1 MSLKNG
7 ISAIIDLDKLFPM
20 FMFRSRNIAV
30 ASCEKS
36 GACIDLQWFAK
47 AEDEGRTEEAS
58 EHKIRKA
65 REEGRVAK
73 SRELNSG
80 LVLLFPVIALII
92 CAPWVFTNCVKV
104 IKFYFDH
111 CTESEF
117 TDRNL
122 AIAFFIYFLKMMLPI
137 AFTAV
142 VAGIAGNIIQN
153 KGFLFSTKPLE
164 PKFSKILPKFGEYF
178 RKTLFSAEGLFNV
191 AKSII
196 KVAIITIA
204 AFILIRNNII
214 TKVETKDSHIVYV
227 ISDNL
232 LSLMYSGLWP
242 SVCYI
247 AGMSA
252 KLLVIASVVFIII
265 AVPDYLVQRHQ
276 FMESL
281 KMTKQ
286 EVKEEYKELEGDPLV
301 KSRLRQRMHEMMQ
314 HNMPK
319 LVAEADVV
327 ITNPTHFACAVRFDR
342 NKMAGPMLTAKGAD
356 ALAQRMK
363 EIARSNDVPIIENR
377 PLARALYKE
386 VEIGDIIPEE
396 YYEALAKILAHVYN
410 MNSSK
415 YRAKFL

>member
-1 MSLKNG
+1 MSLTKKAFALTEF
-7 ISAIIDLDKLFPM
+7 SQSLAIIPFGRRK
-20 FMFRSRNIAV
+20 ITV
-30 ASCEKS
+30 ASCAKS

-73 SRELNSG
+73 SQELNSG
-80 LVLLFPVIALII
+80 LVLLLPVIALII
-92 CAPWVFTNCVKV
+92 CAPWVLTNCIKV
-104 IKFYFDH
+104 IRFYFDR
-111 CTESEF
+111 CAESEF
-117 TDRNL
+117 TDRGL
-122 AIAFFIYFLKMMLPI
+122 AIAFFVYFLKMMLPV
-137 AFTAV
+137 ALTAII
-142 VAGIAGNIIQN
+142 AGIAGNIIQN

-196 KVAIITIA
+196 KVAIIVVA
-204 AFILIRNNII
+204 AYVLIKGNIK
-214 TKVETKDSHIVYV
+214 T
-227 ISDNL
+227 L
-232 LSLMYSGLWP
+232 MSLMNVELGQAFAY
-242 SVCYI
+242 V

-252 KLLVIASVVFIII
+252 KLLVIASIVFIII
-265 AVPDYLVQRHQ
+265 AIPDYLVQRHQ

-314 HNMPK
+314 QSMPK

-327 ITNPTHFACAVRFDR
+327 ITNPTHFACAIRFDKT
-342 NKMAGPMLTAKGAD
+342 KMPGPMLTAKGAD

-363 EIARSNDVPIIENR
+363 EIARSNDVPIVENR

>member
-1 MSLKNG
+1 MKLLRMIGAFNIEMTQNWFGLLCYRLKFLG
-7 ISAIIDLDKLFPM
+7 KSSDTCF
-20 FMFRSRNIAV
+20 AV
-30 ASCEKS
+30 ASTEKS

-73 SRELNSG
+73 SQELNSG
-80 LVLLFPVIALII
+80 LVLLFPIIALII
-92 CAPWVFTNCVKV
+92 CAPWVYTNCIKV
-104 IKFYFDH
+104 IKFYFDR
-111 CTESEF
+111 CVEAEF
-117 TDRNL
+117 SDKNL
-122 AIAFFIYFLKMMLPI
+122 AIAFFIYFLKMMLPV
-137 AFTAV
+137 ALTAII
-142 VAGIAGNIIQN
+142 AGITGNIIQN
-153 KGFLFSTKPLE
+153 KGFMFSTKPLE

-178 RKTLFSAEGLFNV
+178 RKTLFSFEGLFNV

-196 KVAIITIA
+196 KVAIIVITA
-204 AFILIRNNII
+204 YLLIKNNLK
-214 TKVETKDSHIVYV
+214 T
-227 ISDNL
+227 L
-232 LSLMYSGLWP
+232 MSLMNVGLWQGF
-242 SVCYI
+242 SYV

-252 KLLVIASVVFIII
+252 KLLVIAAVVFIII
-265 AVPDYLVQRHQ
+265 AIPDYLVQRYQ

-286 EVKEEYKELEGDPLV
+286 EVKEEFKELEGDPLV

-314 HNMPK
+314 QSMPK

-327 ITNPTHFACAVRFDR
+327 ITNPTHFACAVKFDKT
-342 NKMAGPMLTAKGAD
+342 KMPGPMLTAKGAD

-363 EIARSNDVPIIENR
+363 EIARSNDVPIVENR

>member
-1 MSLKNG
+1 MSLTKKAFALTEF
-7 ISAIIDLDKLFPM
+7 SQSLAIIPFGRRK
-20 FMFRSRNIAV
+20 IAV
-30 ASCEKS
+30 VSCAKS

-73 SRELNSG
+73 SQELNSG
-80 LVLLFPVIALII
+80 LVLLLPVIALII
-92 CAPWVFTNCVKV
+92 CAPWVLTNCIKV
-104 IKFYFDH
+104 IRFYFDR
-111 CTESEF
+111 CAESEF
-117 TDRNL
+117 TDRGL
-122 AIAFFIYFLKMMLPI
+122 AIAFFVYFLKMMLPV
-137 AFTAV
+137 ALTAII
-142 VAGIAGNIIQN
+142 AGIAGNIIQN

-196 KVAIITIA
+196 KVAIIVVA
-204 AFILIRNNII
+204 AYVLIKGNIK
-214 TKVETKDSHIVYV
+214 T
-227 ISDNL
+227 L
-232 LSLMYSGLWP
+232 MSLMNVELGQAFAY
-242 SVCYI
+242 V

-252 KLLVIASVVFIII
+252 KLLVIASIVFIII
-265 AVPDYLVQRHQ
+265 AIPDYLVQRHQ

-314 HNMPK
+314 QSMPK

-327 ITNPTHFACAVRFDR
+327 ITNPTHFACAIRFDKT
-342 NKMAGPMLTAKGAD
+342 KMPGPMLTAKGAD

-363 EIARSNDVPIIENR
+363 EIARSNDVPIVENR

>member
-1 MSLKNG
+1 MSLTKKAFALTDF
-7 ISAIIDLDKLFPM
+7 SQSLAIIPFGRRK
-20 FMFRSRNIAV
+20 IAV
-30 ASCEKS
+30 ASCAKS

-73 SRELNSG
+73 SQELNSG
-80 LVLLFPVIALII
+80 LVLLLPVIALII
-92 CAPWVFTNCVKV
+92 CAPWVLTNCIKV
-104 IKFYFDH
+104 IRFYFDR
-111 CTESEF
+111 CAESEF
-117 TDRNL
+117 TDRGL
-122 AIAFFIYFLKMMLPI
+122 AIAFFVYFLKMMLPV
-137 AFTAV
+137 ALTAII
-142 VAGIAGNIIQN
+142 AGIAGNIIQN

-196 KVAIITIA
+196 KVAIIVVA
-204 AFILIRNNII
+204 AYVLIKGNIK
-214 TKVETKDSHIVYV
+214 T
-227 ISDNL
+227 L
-232 LSLMYSGLWP
+232 MSLMNVELGQAFAY
-242 SVCYI
+242 V

-252 KLLVIASVVFIII
+252 KLLVIASIVFIII
-265 AVPDYLVQRHQ
+265 AIPDYLVQRHQ

-314 HNMPK
+314 QSMPK

-327 ITNPTHFACAVRFDR
+327 ITNPTHFACAIRFDKT
-342 NKMAGPMLTAKGAD
+342 KMPGPMLTAKGAD

-363 EIARSNDVPIIENR
+363 EIARSNDVPIVENR

>member
-1 MSLKNG
+1 MSLTQKVFALTG
-7 ISAIIDLDKLFPM
+7 FSQTLAMIP
-20 FMFRSRNIAV
+20 FRGRKIAV
-30 ASCEKS
+30 ASCAKS

-73 SRELNSG
+73 SQELNSG
-80 LVLLFPVIALII
+80 LVLLFPIIALII
-92 CAPWVFTNCVKV
+92 CAPWVLTNCIKV
-104 IKFYFDH
+104 VRFCFDR
-111 CTESEF
+111 CAESDF

-122 AIAFFIYFLKMMLPI
+122 AIAFFVYFLKMMLPV
-137 AFTAV
+137 ALTAII
-142 VAGIAGNIIQN
+142 AGIAGNIIQN
-153 KGFLFSTKPLE
+153 KGFLFSTKPIE

-178 RKTLFSAEGLFNV
+178 RKTLFSAEGLFNL
-191 AKSII
+191 AKSIV
-196 KVAIITIA
+196 KVAIIATVA
-204 AFILIRNNII
+204 YILIKNDIL
-214 TKVETKDSHIVYV
+214 KKDLDGNYTGK
-227 ISDNL
+227 
-232 LSLMYSGLWP
+232 LMALMNSGLWHA
-242 SVCYI
+242 VGYI

-252 KLLVIASVVFIII
+252 KLLVIASVIFIII
-265 AVPDYLVQRHQ
+265 AIPDYLVQRHQ

-314 HNMPK
+314 QSMPK
-319 LVAEADVV
+319 LVSEADVV
-327 ITNPTHFACAVRFDR
+327 ITNPTHFACAIRFDKT
-342 NKMAGPMLTAKGAD
+342 KMPGPMLTAKGAD

-363 EIARSNDVPIIENR
+363 EIARSNDVPIVENR

-415 YRAKFL
+415 YREKFL

>member
-1 MSLKNG
+1 MSLTQKVFALTRFSQTLAM
-7 ISAIIDLDKLFPM
+7 IP
-20 FMFRSRNIAV
+20 FRGRKIAV
-30 ASCEKS
+30 ASCAKS

-47 AEDEGRTEEAS
+47 AEDEGRTVEAS

-73 SRELNSG
+73 SQELNSG
-80 LVLLFPVIALII
+80 LVLLFPIIALII
-92 CAPWVFTNCVKV
+92 CAPWVLTNCIKVVK
-104 IKFYFDH
+104 FCFDR
-111 CTESEF
+111 CAESNF

-122 AIAFFIYFLKMMLPI
+122 AIAFFVYFLKMMLPV
-137 AFTAV
+137 ALTAII
-142 VAGIAGNIIQN
+142 AGIAGNIIQN
-153 KGFLFSTKPLE
+153 KGFLFSTKPIE

-178 RKTLFSAEGLFNV
+178 RKTLFSAEGLFNL
-191 AKSII
+191 AKSIV
-196 KVAIITIA
+196 KVAIIATVA
-204 AFILIRNNII
+204 YILIKNDIL
-214 TKVETKDSHIVYV
+214 KKDLDGKYTGK
-227 ISDNL
+227 
-232 LSLMYSGLWP
+232 LMALMNSGLWHA
-242 SVCYI
+242 VGYI

-252 KLLVIASVVFIII
+252 KLLVIASVIFIII
-265 AVPDYLVQRHQ
+265 AIPDYLVQRHQ

-286 EVKEEYKELEGDPLV
+286 EVKEEYNELEGDPLV

-314 HNMPK
+314 QSMPK
-319 LVAEADVV
+319 LVSEADVV
-327 ITNPTHFACAVRFDR
+327 ITNPTHFACAIRFDKT
-342 NKMAGPMLTAKGAD
+342 KMPGPMLTAKGAD

-363 EIARSNDVPIIENR
+363 EIARSNDVPIVENR

-415 YRAKFL
+415 YREKFL

>member
-1 MSLKNG
+1 MSVTKKTFALTEF
-7 ISAIIDLDKLFPM
+7 SQSLAIIPFG
-20 FMFRSRNIAV
+20 SRKIAV
-30 ASCEKS
+30 ASSAKS

-73 SRELNSG
+73 SQELNSG
-80 LVLLFPVIALII
+80 LVLLLPVIALII
-92 CAPWVFTNCVKV
+92 CAPWVLTNCIKV
-104 IKFYFDH
+104 IRFYFDR
-111 CTESEF
+111 CAESEF
-117 TDRNL
+117 TDRGL
-122 AIAFFIYFLKMMLPI
+122 AIAFFVYFLKMMLPV
-137 AFTAV
+137 ALTAII
-142 VAGIAGNIIQN
+142 AGIAGNIIQN

-196 KVAIITIA
+196 KVAIIVVA
-204 AFILIRNNII
+204 AYVLIKGNIK
-214 TKVETKDSHIVYV
+214 T
-227 ISDNL
+227 L
-232 LSLMYSGLWP
+232 MSLMNVELGQAFAY
-242 SVCYI
+242 V

-252 KLLVIASVVFIII
+252 KLLVIASIVFIII
-265 AVPDYLVQRHQ
+265 AIPDYLVQRHQ

-314 HNMPK
+314 QSMPK

-327 ITNPTHFACAVRFDR
+327 ITNPTHFACAIRFDKT
-342 NKMAGPMLTAKGAD
+342 KMSGPMLTAKGAD

-363 EIARSNDVPIIENR
+363 EIARSNDVPIVENR
-377 PLARALYKE
+377 PLARALYK

>member
-1 MSLKNG
+1 MSLTK
-7 ISAIIDLDKLFPM
+7 IAFALTDFSQSLAIIPFDRRK
-20 FMFRSRNIAV
+20 IAV
-30 ASCEKS
+30 ASCAKS

-73 SRELNSG
+73 SQELNSG
-80 LVLLFPVIALII
+80 LVLLLPVIALII
-92 CAPWVFTNCVKV
+92 CAPWVLTNCIKV
-104 IKFYFDH
+104 IRFYFDR
-111 CTESEF
+111 CAESEF
-117 TDRNL
+117 TDRGL
-122 AIAFFIYFLKMMLPI
+122 AIAFFVYFLKMMLPV
-137 AFTAV
+137 ALTAII
-142 VAGIAGNIIQN
+142 AGIAGNIIQN

-196 KVAIITIA
+196 KVAIIVVA
-204 AFILIRNNII
+204 AYVLIKGNIK
-214 TKVETKDSHIVYV
+214 T
-227 ISDNL
+227 L
-232 LSLMYSGLWP
+232 MSLMNVELGQAFAY
-242 SVCYI
+242 V

-252 KLLVIASVVFIII
+252 KLLVIASIVFIII
-265 AVPDYLVQRHQ
+265 AIPDYLVQRHQ

-314 HNMPK
+314 QSMPK

-327 ITNPTHFACAVRFDR
+327 ITNPTHFACAIRFDKT
-342 NKMAGPMLTAKGAD
+342 KMPGPMLTAKGAD

-363 EIARSNDVPIIENR
+363 EIARSNDVPIVENR

>member
-1 MSLKNG
+1 MSVTKKAFALTDF
-7 ISAIIDLDKLFPM
+7 SQSLAIIPFGRRK
-20 FMFRSRNIAV
+20 IAV
-30 ASCEKS
+30 ASCAKS

-73 SRELNSG
+73 SQELNSG
-80 LVLLFPVIALII
+80 LVLLLPVIALII
-92 CAPWVFTNCVKV
+92 CAPWVLTNCIKV
-104 IKFYFDH
+104 IRFYFDR
-111 CTESEF
+111 CAESEF
-117 TDRNL
+117 TDRGL
-122 AIAFFIYFLKMMLPI
+122 AIAFFVYFLKMMLPV
-137 AFTAV
+137 ALTAII
-142 VAGIAGNIIQN
+142 AGIAGNIIQN

-196 KVAIITIA
+196 KVAIIVVA
-204 AFILIRNNII
+204 AYVLIKGNIK
-214 TKVETKDSHIVYV
+214 T
-227 ISDNL
+227 L
-232 LSLMYSGLWP
+232 MSLMNVELGQAFAY
-242 SVCYI
+242 V

-252 KLLVIASVVFIII
+252 KLLVIASIVFIII
-265 AVPDYLVQRHQ
+265 AIPDYLVQRHQ

-314 HNMPK
+314 QSMPK

-327 ITNPTHFACAVRFDR
+327 ITNPTHFACAIRFDKT
-342 NKMAGPMLTAKGAD
+342 KMPGPMLTAKGAD

-363 EIARSNDVPIIENR
+363 EIARSNDVPIVENR

>member
-1 MSLKNG
+1 MSLTQKAFALTSFSQTLAM
-7 ISAIIDLDKLFPM
+7 IP
-20 FMFRSRNIAV
+20 FRGRKIAV
-30 ASCEKS
+30 ASCAKS

-73 SRELNSG
+73 SQELNSG
-80 LVLLFPVIALII
+80 LVLLFPVVALII
-92 CAPWVFTNCVKV
+92 CAPWVFTNCIKV

-111 CTESEF
+111 CAESEF

-122 AIAFFIYFLKMMLPI
+122 AIAFFIYFLKMMLPV
-137 AFTAV
+137 ALTAII
-142 VAGIAGNIIQN
+142 AGIAGNIIQN

-164 PKFSKILPKFGEYF
+164 PKFSKVLPKFGEYF
-178 RKTLFSAEGLFNV
+178 RKTLFSAEGLFNL
-191 AKSII
+191 AKSIV
-196 KVAIITIA
+196 KVAIIAAIA
-204 AFILIRNNII
+204 YMLIKNDIL
-214 TKVETKDSHIVYV
+214 KKDPDGKYTGK
-227 ISDNL
+227 
-232 LSLMYSGLWP
+232 LMALMNSGLP
-242 SVCYI
+242 NAVRYI

-265 AVPDYLVQRHQ
+265 AIPDYLVQRHQ

-314 HNMPK
+314 QSMPK

-327 ITNPTHFACAVRFDR
+327 ITNPTHFACAIRFDR
-342 NKMAGPMLTAKGAD
+342 TKMPGPMLTAKGAD

-363 EIARSNDVPIIENR
+363 EIARSNDVPIVENR
-377 PLARALYKE
+377 PLARALYAE

-396 YYEALAKILAHVYN
+396 YYEALAKILAHVYTI
-410 MNSSK
+410 NSSK

>member
-1 MSLKNG
+1 MSLTKKAFALTEF
-7 ISAIIDLDKLFPM
+7 SQSLAIIPFGRRK
-20 FMFRSRNIAV
+20 IAV
-30 ASCEKS
+30 ASCAKS

-73 SRELNSG
+73 SQELNSG
-80 LVLLFPVIALII
+80 LVLLLPVIALII
-92 CAPWVFTNCVKV
+92 CAPWVLTNCIKV
-104 IKFYFDH
+104 IRFYFDR
-111 CTESEF
+111 CAESEF
-117 TDRNL
+117 TDRGL
-122 AIAFFIYFLKMMLPI
+122 AIAFFVYFLKMMLPV
-137 AFTAV
+137 ALTAII
-142 VAGIAGNIIQN
+142 AGIAGNIIQN

-196 KVAIITIA
+196 KVAIIVVA
-204 AFILIRNNII
+204 AYVLIKGNIK
-214 TKVETKDSHIVYV
+214 T
-227 ISDNL
+227 L
-232 LSLMYSGLWP
+232 MSLMNVELGQAFAY
-242 SVCYI
+242 V

-252 KLLVIASVVFIII
+252 KLLVIASIVFIII
-265 AVPDYLVQRHQ
+265 AIPDYLVQRHQ

-314 HNMPK
+314 QSMPK

-327 ITNPTHFACAVRFDR
+327 ITNPTHFACAIRFDKT
-342 NKMAGPMLTAKGAD
+342 KMPGPMLTAKGAD

-363 EIARSNDVPIIENR
+363 EIARSNDVPIVENR

>member
-1 MSLKNG
+1 MSLTKKAFALTEF
-7 ISAIIDLDKLFPM
+7 SQSLAIIPFGRRK
-20 FMFRSRNIAV
+20 IAV
-30 ASCEKS
+30 ASCAKS

-73 SRELNSG
+73 SQELNSG
-80 LVLLFPVIALII
+80 LVLLLPVIALII
-92 CAPWVFTNCVKV
+92 CAPWVLTNCIKV
-104 IKFYFDH
+104 IRFYFDR
-111 CTESEF
+111 CAESEF
-117 TDRNL
+117 TDRGL
-122 AIAFFIYFLKMMLPI
+122 AIAFFVYFLKMMLPV
-137 AFTAV
+137 ALTAII
-142 VAGIAGNIIQN
+142 AGIAGNIIQN

-196 KVAIITIA
+196 KVAIIVVA
-204 AFILIRNNII
+204 AYVLIKGNIK
-214 TKVETKDSHIVYV
+214 T
-227 ISDNL
+227 L
-232 LSLMYSGLWP
+232 MSLMNVELGQAFAY
-242 SVCYI
+242 V

-252 KLLVIASVVFIII
+252 KLLVIASIVFIII
-265 AVPDYLVQRHQ
+265 AIPDYLVQRHQ

-314 HNMPK
+314 QSMPK

-327 ITNPTHFACAVRFDR
+327 ITNPTHFACAIRFDKT
-342 NKMAGPMLTAKGAD
+342 KMSGPMLTAKGAD

-363 EIARSNDVPIIENR
+363 EIARSNDVPIVENR
-377 PLARALYKE
+377 PLARALYK